1 MLMHIKLLV
10 LKPIN
15 LAMLMVFIPALA
27 TAAGSP
33 DAGAI
38 LQQLKQPKQSE
49 PAIAPGLVVKEVEPE
64 TGPKTNDSNNFLLNG
79 FVIAGNKN
87 ISTQALQ
94 ALFNDSLG
102 KKVTLENLQ
111 KLVAKIT
118 DYYHAHA
125 YPLARAVIPAQS
137 IDRGLVNVDIYEAYY
152 GKVSVNNH
160 SLVKDSLLDGTL
172 SALKTGQVIEQGKLD
187 RSLLLL
193 SDTPGAI
200 VNATLK
206 PGEIVGTSDLI
217 VSALPSERVY
227 GNLALDNYG
236 NSYTGRPRIGGS
248 VNVIDPF
255 HWGLG
260 DIFSFNGLTSGGGLN
275 YGRVAYEALVNQYG
289 TRMGGSFSALH
300 YSLGGKFAN
309 SNAQGNA
316 QVSSLWTKHPIIRS
330 RDLNLYGQVKV
341 EHMQLNDHSDAGKTD
356 RHITDAAFDL
366 LGEAHDKIFGG
377 GVNAWDVAVMAG
389 SVTFDDFAA
398 KLSDAASA
406 KTLGGFARL
415 NLNLSRLQT
424 LSTNNALYVS
434 LAAQVAGKNLDTS
447 QKMTLGG
454 NYTVRAYDTSS
465 VSGDSGYLLSAEL
478 RHDLG
483 DVANGRLHALAF
495 VDSAQMKINKNT
507 WGESE
512 NSVMLSGV
520 GVGLNWVGK
529 NNVYANTY
537 IATSIGAKPSQVSGD
552 STRVWFEIG
561 RRF

>member
-1 MLMHIKLLV
+1 MHIKLPA
-10 LKPIN
+10 LKLIN
-15 LAMLMVFIPALA
+15 MALLMAFLPALA

-33 DAGAI
+33 DAGVI

-49 PAIAPGLVVKEVEPE
+49 PAISPGLVVKEVEPKTE
-64 TGPKTNDSNNFLLNG
+64 PKNNDSNNFLLNG
-79 FVIAGNKN
+79 FVINGNKN
-87 ISTQALQ
+87 ISTKALQ
-94 ALFNDSLG
+94 ALFTDSLG

-111 KLVAKIT
+111 KLVGKVT

-125 YPLARAVIPAQS
+125 YPLARAVIPAQT
-137 IDRGLVNVDIYEAYY
+137 IDSGLVKVDIYEAYY

-172 SALKTGQVIEQGKLD
+172 SALKTGEVIEQVRLD
-187 RSLLLL
+187 RSLLLM
-193 SDTPGAI
+193 SDIPGAV
-200 VNATLK
+200 VNASLK
-206 PGEIVGTSDLI
+206 PGEIMGTSDLI
-217 VSALPSERVY
+217 VSALTTQRVY

-236 NSYTGRPRIGGS
+236 NSYTGRPRISGS

-255 HWGLG
+255 HLGLG

-300 YSLGGKFAN
+300 YSLGGKFAK

-316 QVSSLWTKHPIIRS
+316 QVSNLWTKHPIIRS

-341 EHMQLNDHSDAGKTD
+341 EHMQVNDHSDAGKTD
-356 RHITDAAFDL
+356 RHISDAAFDL
-366 LGEAHDKIFGG
+366 LGEAHDKLFGG

-398 KLSDAASA
+398 KLSDVASA

-507 WGESE
+507 WGESQ

-561 RRF
+561 KRF

>member
-1 MLMHIKLLV
+1 MHIKLLA

-15 LAMLMVFIPALA
+15 LAMLMVFFPVLA

-49 PAIAPGLVVKEVEPE
+49 PAISPALVVKEVEPE
-64 TGPKTNDSNNFLLNG
+64 TEPKNNDSNNFLLNG
-79 FVIAGNKN
+79 FVINGNKN

-94 ALFNDSLG
+94 ALFTDSLG

-111 KLVAKIT
+111 KLVGRVT

-125 YPLARAVIPAQS
+125 YPLARAVIPAQTIGS
-137 IDRGLVNVDIYEAYY
+137 GLVKVDIYEAYY

-172 SALKTGQVIEQGKLD
+172 SALKTGEVIEQGRLD
-187 RSLLLL
+187 RSLLLM
-193 SDTPGAI
+193 SDIPGAF

-206 PGEIVGTSDLI
+206 PGEIMGTSDLI
-217 VSALPSERVY
+217 VSALPTQRVY
-227 GNLALDNYG
+227 GNFALDNYG

-316 QVSSLWTKHPIIRS
+316 QVVSVWAKHPLIRS
-330 RDLNLYGQVKV
+330 RELNLYSQAKL
-341 EHMQLNDHSDAGKTD
+341 EYMQLNDHFLLVKND
-356 RHITDAAFDL
+356 RHLTNAVFNITGDTRDTLFSGGINTWDL
-366 LGEAHDKIFGG
+366 
-377 GVNAWDVAVMAG
+377 AVTSG
-389 SVTFDDFAA
+389 KVIFDDVDA
-398 KLSDAASA
+398 KLSDVDHAN
-406 KTLGGFARL
+406 TVGGFSKI
-415 NLNLSRLQT
+415 NLNLTRLQS
-424 LSTNNALYVS
+424 LSQSNALYIS
-434 LAAQVAGKNLDTS
+434 FAAQVAGNNLDTS

-454 NYTVRAYDTSS
+454 PYTVRAYDTSS

-507 WGESE
+507 WGQSD
-512 NSVMLSGV
+512 NNVSLSGV

-561 RRF
+561 KRF